1 MMDIVDAQV
10 HLGPTGAAEMVAAM
24 DAIGIKGAMIDE
36 WWVGTP
42 GHPGYTLPNG
52 AYRPVTPITELAA
65 WTWPDRFSYLLRVDH
80 RDPELASLVRQAR
93 DATYCRALRILAGNS
108 RAEMASF
115 EAGDHGPVFEA
126 AAASGLPLF
135 VMAAGLADTVAGYAD
150 RYPDTK
156 IILDHTGMPYGK
168 LLRPILAQLEGLP
181 DSAAWWAAFGDGPLD
196 KWFDKVLRLAERPNV
211 ALKWGH
217 APSMFD
223 QPGYPN
229 EGLRPW
235 LRKAIDAFGAD
246 RVMWASDNSVN
257 QTGESWAELL
267 FMIRNDPGLSE
278 AEKAA
283 VLGGTARK
291 WLDWPAA

>member
-1 MMDIVDAQV
+1 MDIVDAQV
-10 HLGPTGAAEMVAAM
+10 HLGPSGAAELIAAM
-24 DAIGIKGAMIDE
+24 DALGIRAAMIDE

-52 AYRPVTPITELAA
+52 AFRPVTPVTELAA
-65 WTWPDRFSYLLRVDH
+65 WTWPDRLSYLLRVDH

-93 DATYCRALRILAGNS
+93 DATYCRALRILAGNT

-115 EAGDHGPVFEA
+115 EAGDHDAVFQA
-126 AAASGLPLF
+126 AADNGLPLF
-135 VMAAGLADTVAGYAD
+135 VMAAGLADVVARYAD
-150 RYPDTK
+150 RYPDTR
-156 IILDHTGMPYGK
+156 IILDHTGMPYGR
-168 LLRPILAQLEGLP
+168 LLRPILAGLEGLP
-181 DSAAWWAAFGDGPLD
+181 DSAEWWAAFGDGPLD
-196 KWFDKVLRLAERPNV
+196 IWFDKVLRLADRPNV

-223 QPGYPN
+223 EPGYPN
-229 EGLRPW
+229 EGLRRW

-246 RVMWASDNSVN
+246 RVMWASDQSVN

-267 FMIRNDPGLSE
+267 FMIRHDPGLSE
-278 AEKAA
+278 AEQAA

-291 WLDWPAA
+291 WLDWPA